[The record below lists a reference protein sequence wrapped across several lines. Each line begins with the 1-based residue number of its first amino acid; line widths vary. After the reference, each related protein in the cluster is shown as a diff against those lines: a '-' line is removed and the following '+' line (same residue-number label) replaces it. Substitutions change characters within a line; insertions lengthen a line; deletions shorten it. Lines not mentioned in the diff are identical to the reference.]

1 MAAPIN
7 ANWTSWC
14 AVAPIF
20 APTSSTI
27 EWPRIVGQKAARAGR
42 STSGKGRRISGQ
54 RRNLAKPGMAMDAD
68 PLDQRFMQ
76 HIYTSKENSTGGS
89 GVGGG
94 GCGCN

>member
-1 MAAPIN
+1 MQA
-7 ANWTSWC
+7 W
-14 AVAPIF
+14 
-20 APTSSTI
+20 
-27 EWPRIVGQKAARAGR
+27 E
-42 STSGKGRRISGQ
+42 KG
-54 RRNLAKPGMAMDAD
+54 NLTKPGMAMDAD

>member
-1 MAAPIN
+1 MKPLLWNLFAA
-7 ANWTSWC
+7 ALLASLAGC
-14 AVAPIF
+14 
-20 APTSSTI
+20 STPGPVQAW
-27 EWPRIVGQKAARAGR
+27 E
-42 STSGKGRRISGQ
+42 KG
-54 RRNLAKPGMAMDAD
+54 NLAKPGMAMDAD